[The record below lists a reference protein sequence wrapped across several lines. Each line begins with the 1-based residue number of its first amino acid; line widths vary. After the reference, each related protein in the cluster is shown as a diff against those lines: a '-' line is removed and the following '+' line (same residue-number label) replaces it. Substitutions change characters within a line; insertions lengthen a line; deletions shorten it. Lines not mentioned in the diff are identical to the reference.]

1 MFYAVSLLVLQVVDD
16 ILDFIASD
24 GEMGKPTAADLRL
37 GLATAPVLFACEQ
50 VMMMMMTELYMKHV
64 FNHISKTRE
73 ER

>member
-50 VMMMMMTELYMKHV
+50 VMMMMTELYMKHV

>member
-50 VMMMMMTELYMKHV
+50 VMMMMMMMMTEQYTKHV
-64 FNHISKTRE
+64 FNHISKT
-73 ER
+73 

>member
-1 MFYAVSLLVLQVVDD
+1 MDD

-50 VMMMMMTELYMKHV
+50 VMMMMTELYMKHV

>member
-1 MFYAVSLLVLQVVDD
+1 MDD

-50 VMMMMMTELYMKHV
+50 VMMMMMMMMMTELYMKHV

>member
-1 MFYAVSLLVLQVVDD
+1 MDD